1 MVEDN
6 LILIQEK
13 CSIIFICQH
22 IELLF
27 FFLNVCI
34 QSQAHKYT
42 PTQYSEVSENNIIII
57 IEERH
62 KYKTGQV
69 SPIFI
74 SYKKSKTYFCF
85 KNTIIKNTEMDMRR
99 ESIWL

>member
-13 CSIIFICQH
+13 CSIILICQH

-27 FFLNVCI
+27 FLNVCI
-34 QSQAHKYT
+34 QSHAHKHT
-42 PTQYSEVSENNIIII
+42 PYSKVSENNIIII
-57 IEERH
+57 IILEERH

-74 SYKKSKTYFCF
+74 HTKKVKHISALK
-85 KNTIIKNTEMDMRR
+85 I
-99 ESIWL
+99 